1 MNGDAHPLHFVR
13 TRMRSRY
20 LYFVVAVLSLHLGE
34 TALAGDDSP
43 GKSSGDA
50 PRWYNPARYNPL
62 KLLKRGS
69 NSANDQLASDG
80 HLENKLTNQLRV
92 EGILPAT
99 TELQEVCSNF
109 RELTKCVAAL
119 HASHTLHIDFLCLKW
134 DVTGTKPK
142 GVPDACA
149 GPAGGKAMRFDRALD
164 LLKPDSDSRTEAETA
179 MKQA

>member
-1 MNGDAHPLHFVR
+1 MH
-13 TRMRSRY
+13 SRY
-20 LYFVVAVLSLHLGE
+20 LFLAAAVVSLHL
-34 TALAGDDSP
+34 TARPLAADDSA

-92 EGILPAT
+92 RGVLPAT

-109 RELTKCVAAL
+109 RELAKCVAAL
-119 HASHTLHIDFLCLKW
+119 HASHTLHVDFLCLKW

-142 GVPDACA
+142 AVPDACA

-164 LLKPDSDSRTEAETA
+164 LLKPESDSRADAENA
-179 MKQA
+179 MKLARNDIRDASS